1 LTWAYKKVNATE
13 KEREK
18 GFLKLLSGKG
28 RVHFSAMKCCI
39 NMRKAMPGG
48 KTEKGLNM

>member
-1 LTWAYKKVNATE
+1 MGLLKAVNVIV

-28 RVHFSAMKCCI
+28 RVHFSAKKCCI
-39 NMRKAMPGG
+39 NVQKAMPGG